1 MRFTYTLESNDSVTY
16 TVIEETAGVFV
27 GYTPE
32 QVAKVAETL
41 QPNYQSHNFSNVFS
55 DIYFNYCV
63 RKVLQGEAIPN
74 TYVPLSNEND

>member
-1 MRFTYTLESNDSVTY
+1 MRFTYKTETNDTITY

-27 GYTPE
+27 GYTAE

-41 QPNYQSHNFSNVFS
+41 KPNYQSNNFSNVFS

-63 RKVLQGEAIPN
+63 RKLLQGEEVPN
-74 TYVPLSNEND
+74 TYIPRSVEID

>member
-1 MRFTYTLESNDSVTY
+1 M
-16 TVIEETAGVFV
+16 IEETAGIFV
-27 GYTPE
+27 GYTAE

-63 RKVLQGEAIPN
+63 RKLLQGEDIPN
-74 TYVPLSNEND
+74 THIPRSLEID